1 MAMGNWRHI
10 VVFADYAII
19 WRGLAVRG
27 RAYSLTAARR
37 QRLEAVLGDT
47 ITPATDGQS
56 WLWSWNDW
64 NWSGI
69 GGR

>member
-1 MAMGNWRHI
+1 MDRWRHV
-10 VVFADYAII
+10 VVFPDRVVI

-27 RAYSLTAARR
+27 RKYPLTARQRR
-37 QRLEAVLGDT
+37 RLEAVLGDA

-64 NWSGI
+64 DWHNI
-69 GGR
+69 GGK